1 LLLLAAYGLQ
11 LAAGGATHQYQN
23 FLILPLLDKK

>member
-1 LLLLAAYGLQ
+1 MTDSRTANVFWPERQQG
-11 LAAGGATHQYQN
+11 QYQN